1 MCSKQLWIQPDA
13 SDPLRHKPGILAR
26 CHIAVRT
33 ATSGEQELSGS
44 CWRPS
49 NNPQWPA
56 GFVRSTFKPGRPSSF
71 LLPDG
76 RAVGRTSTGGDIFD
90 PKSNDIT
97 TTKLA
102 IDCQVAHG

>member
-1 MCSKQLWIQPDA
+1 MRPKEPRVQPDA
-13 SDPLRHKPGILAR
+13 SDPLRHEPGILAR

-44 CWRPS
+44 LVGGLQTIINGLPGLFA
-49 NNPQWPA
+49 Q
-56 GFVRSTFKPGRPSSF
+56 FKPGRPSSF

-90 PKSNDIT
+90 PKSNENT
-97 TTKLA
+97 TTK
-102 IDCQVAHG
+102 

>member
-1 MCSKQLWIQPDA
+1 MLPIH
-13 SDPLRHKPGILAR
+13 SDTSRAYWRVVILRSGPRRPVNKNSPGLVGGLQTIINGLPGLFA
-26 CHIAVRT
+26 
-33 ATSGEQELSGS
+33 Q
-44 CWRPS
+44 
-49 NNPQWPA
+49 
-56 GFVRSTFKPGRPSSF
+56 FKPGRPSSF